1 MVAYVSVLSIASLQ
15 DKFEDT
21 FNRNFNRNETLLNI
35 SVADNCETGDK
46 IHTIT
51 SLSLVL
57 L

>member
-21 FNRNFNRNETLLNI
+21 FNRNETLLNI